1 MWNQD
6 PILKLQIQ
14 IYWNLSYSWDSPT
27 VSETNLIIAFSSE
40 DVINLYPLLLTPV
53 TDPASKL
60 KPQLIT

>member
-1 MWNQD
+1 MWNWD

-14 IYWNLSYSWDSPT
+14 ISWNLSYSWDSPT

-40 DVINLYPLLLTPV
+40 DVNNPYPLLFTPV